1 MSKDQ
6 LLQELQ
12 ENDCLDLVKLY
23 QADTNRHFYD
33 LVGALYQLK
42 KEHGLETRISRFK
55 TEVENLTQGL
65 DASSVTPQ
73 KFQQL
78 VETLDLNQRTQKVAR
93 YIQTQDNHLTFAKP
107 VDLVM
112 FGDSITEW
120 GPWHDV
126 LAIPL
131 ANRGLSGD
139 TTDGMLRRID
149 VTTVCQ
155 PKLVCIM
162 AGINDLAQG
171 YSVEEVT
178 RNYEQMLG
186 YWQERGIDVWV
197 QSTLYVGQRL
207 RQLNPLVTELNNN
220 LQKLCQVKQL
230 RFIDLNSILSPEG
243 ELPLSCSADD
253 LHLNA
258 FAYGQWVT
266 HLHELFEQ
274 YFDYPQN

>member
-1 MSKDQ
+1 MNNDQ

-23 QADTNRHFYD
+23 QSDTNRHFYD
-33 LVGALYQLK
+33 LVGTLYQLK
-42 KEHGLETRISRFK
+42 KQQGLDTRISRFK

-65 DASSVTPQ
+65 DASNVTPQ
-73 KFQQL
+73 QFEQL
-78 VETLDLNQRTQKVAR
+78 VQALDLNQRTQKVAR

-120 GPWHDV
+120 GPWHDA
-126 LAIPL
+126 LTIPL
-131 ANRGLSGD
+131 ANRGLGGD

-171 YSVEEVT
+171 YSVDEIT
-178 RNYEQMLG
+178 ANYAQMLSH
-186 YWQERGIDVWV
+186 WQQGGIDVWV
-197 QSTLYVGQRL
+197 QSTLYVGKRL
-207 RQLNPLVTELNNN
+207 CQLNPLVTQLNDN
-220 LQKLCQVKQL
+220 LQSLCAEKNL
-230 RFIDLNSILSPEG
+230 RFIDVNAILCPEKV
-243 ELPLSCSADD
+243 LPLTCSADD

-258 FAYGQWVT
+258 FAYGKWIA
-266 HLHELFEQ
+266 HLNELLEEHFR
-274 YFDYPQN
+274 